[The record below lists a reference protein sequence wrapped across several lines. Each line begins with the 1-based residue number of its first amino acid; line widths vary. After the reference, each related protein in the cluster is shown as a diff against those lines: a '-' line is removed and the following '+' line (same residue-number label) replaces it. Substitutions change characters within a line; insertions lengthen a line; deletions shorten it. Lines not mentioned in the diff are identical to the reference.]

1 MTEKSILMYLL
12 ILNVKD
18 KKKSLGLIFI
28 IGIKIEYH
36 HSYLN
41 KNLYKTYI

>member
-1 MTEKSILMYLL
+1 MYLL

-28 IGIKIEYH
+28 INIKIEYH
-36 HSYLN
+36 HNYLN
-41 KNLYKTYI
+41 KTYI